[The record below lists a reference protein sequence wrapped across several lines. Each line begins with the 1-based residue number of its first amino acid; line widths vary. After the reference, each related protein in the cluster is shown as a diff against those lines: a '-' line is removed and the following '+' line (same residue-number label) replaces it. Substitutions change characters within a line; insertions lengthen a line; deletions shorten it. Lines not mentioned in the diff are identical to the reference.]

1 MMRQNMSWLRT
12 GLLVFSLAASGFGA
26 QPAVPA
32 DLPQAFAGL
41 VELFDGR
48 TWSPVEWAQGSVQ
61 TMEVFGYGAAGLP
74 YMRSRF
80 DVSSL
85 AHETFLS
92 GVYLTVHGKEPD
104 WRAMRLALEEQ
115 PVKQAWL
122 KQMVGDTKGLNQSME
137 AGAQWQPA
145 VRLLPS
151 TTGARRFT
159 QLCIQSDDALVRR
172 AGLYWGYWLAD
183 NAYWLAAKQCAQ
195 SDPDPRTRFFA
206 QYFMRQGHKM

>member
-1 MMRQNMSWLRT
+1 MRQQLSWVRAV
-12 GLLVFSLAASGFGA
+12 LLVFIFGVVGFGA

-32 DLPQAFAGL
+32 DLPQAFSDL

-48 TWSPVEWAQGSVQ
+48 TWSAVEWAQGSVQ
-61 TMEVFGYGAAGLP
+61 TMEVFGYGAAGLS

-80 DVSSL
+80 DESRLS
-85 AHETFLS
+85 HEAFLS
-92 GVYLTVHGKEPD
+92 GVYLTVHGREQD
-104 WRAMRLALEEQ
+104 WRAMRQALEDQ

-122 KQMVGDTKGLNQSME
+122 KQMVGDSRTLNQSME

-145 VRLLPS
+145 TRLMPS
-151 TTGARRFT
+151 TAGARRFA
-159 QLCIQSDDALVRR
+159 QLCTQSKDALVRR

-183 NAYWLAAKQCAQ
+183 DAYWQTAKQCAQ

-206 QYFMRQGHKM
+206 QYFMRQSHKM

>member
-1 MMRQNMSWLRT
+1 MFQYVSWWRM
-12 GLLVFSLAASGFGA
+12 GLLVFSLGASCFGA

-32 DLPQAFAGL
+32 DLPQAFSGL

-48 TWSPVEWAQGSVQ
+48 TWSAVEWAQGSVQ
-61 TMEVFGYGAAGLP
+61 TMEVFSYGAAGLP

-80 DVSSL
+80 DQSLL

-92 GVYLTVHGKEPD
+92 GVYLTVHGREQD
-104 WRAMRLALEEQ
+104 WRAMRQALEEQ

-137 AGAQWQPA
+137 AGAQWQSA
-145 VRLLPS
+145 TRLLPS
-151 TTGARRFT
+151 TAGARRFS
-159 QLCIQSDDALVRR
+159 QLCMESKDILVRR

-183 NAYWLAAKQCAQ
+183 NAYWQAAKQCAQ
-195 SDPDPRTRFFA
+195 SDPDPRTRVFA